1 MSYKY
6 SIVKSFENEH
16 PNLAKNVAC
25 YRELGGYDLLI
36 EYEDG
41 SAIVYSDF
49 DKTFRRLPN
58 DPFNMTDSERRYEF
72 GTRLRRKMFV
82 KRISQLELSRRTG
95 ISNVMLSRYING
107 KSDPSYITVE
117 KICNAL
123 GCDMDE
129 LRYIK

>member
-1 MSYKY
+1 MNNY
-6 SIVKSFENEH
+6 SIIESFKYEFPTIAERAVN
-16 PNLAKNVAC
+16 
-25 YRELGGYDLLI
+25 YRDLGGYDLLV
-36 EYEDG
+36 ECEDG
-41 SAIVYSDF
+41 TAFVYSDF
-49 DKTFRRLPN
+49 DKTYRRLPN
-58 DPFNMTDSERRYEF
+58 DPFAMTDSERRYEF